1 MTETHPCVNHTP
13 CQIRQVDFLLATA
26 LCDRCGRDADRVDVA
41 RRTAIDI
48 DLDQPVL
55 LAVHVSVHYC
65 AACRHYF
72 RAQPP
77 FLRRDAIYTQ
87 RVVRKA
93 VDAVYVDGLAFR
105 LVEPAGSKTSASGY
119 SE

>member
-1 MTETHPCVNHTP
+1 MTEAPITLNHVA
-13 CQIRQVDFLLATA
+13 CQIRQVDVILAA
-26 LCDRCGRDADRVDVA
+26 APCDRCGALARRVDIA

-48 DLDQPVL
+48 ALDHPIVL
-55 LAVHVSVHYC
+55 LVRVGVHRC

-87 RVVRKA
+87 RVVR
-93 VDAVYVDGLAFR
+93 
-105 LVEPAGSKTSASGY
+105 
-119 SE
+119 